1 MNSDTQKFCVSWT
14 TITALQPG
22 IHNFILAWNSHRILG
37 IRGGVPN
44 HLAATPQTAYVP
56 ASVLPSTS
64 EAVRLHGGHLSEER
78 SFGRDP
84 LDGFPQLQQLR
95 ERDFFTLNHI

>member
-1 MNSDTQKFCVSWT
+1 MAIS
-14 TITALQPG
+14 
-22 IHNFILAWNSHRILG
+22 
-37 IRGGVPN
+37 
-44 HLAATPQTAYVP
+44 AYVP

-84 LDGFPQLQQLR
+84 LDGFPQLQRLR
-95 ERDFFTLNHI
+95 ERDFFTLNPHMTVFQDVLHGNGVLFKAAVQHFIRLANLFVQLVP